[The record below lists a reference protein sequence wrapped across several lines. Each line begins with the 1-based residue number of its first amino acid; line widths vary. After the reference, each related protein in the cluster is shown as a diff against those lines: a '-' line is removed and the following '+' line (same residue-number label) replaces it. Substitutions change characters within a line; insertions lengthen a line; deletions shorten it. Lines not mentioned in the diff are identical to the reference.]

1 MPTESTCVH
10 SVRIISNTS
19 ASMRSGVLRTKR
31 NEHLADPCANQCGSN
46 DRRFKSTITIWK
58 AEEKFSAASL
68 LEVLTANLD
77 CGALRP

>member
-1 MPTESTCVH
+1 MCES
-10 SVRIISNTS
+10 
-19 ASMRSGVLRTKR
+19 K
-31 NEHLADPCANQCGSN
+31 CGSN